1 MYQRLL
7 FFILFLVSG
16 CINQEGGTQSHV
28 PACIFEPAT
37 ERLDYPFRIW
47 SGNGL
52 FHLES
57 ATERFE
63 YDMLGH
69 PVIETKLDSV
79 YPCRLIFDTGCAGM
93 LILDKDFAKKNG
105 LINRFCPT
113 ESLKS
118 GWNFERDIPYMT
130 LKGTVSL
137 LIGNSRVR
145 YSECRIVDGRALNF
159 LAADGI
165 FSIPNDETRMWEI
178 DCENKLLSVYD
189 YTIFP
194 CQGVSLRLDLIEN
207 QFVIREFPF
216 RFRHLN
222 AYVHPQ
228 ADLVLDTGS
237 PESLVYLYA
246 EPDSTMRSVLSD
258 EVTQKYVCPSK
269 NGVTP
274 TLYLLHEYGLLGRKI
289 WIEHRELSR
298 QWRISGEHEMIVA
311 GMDFL
316 KSFNLR
322 LYPAG
327 NRIELIP
334 IAHISLQEDQSR
346 QTGGTEFRFRA
357 FRSKEGHA
365 VVDFVKE
372 GSFWQDFGVKE
383 GDMILDVDGHRL
395 FDLPRSY
402 FDETV
407 QGTNHSFTIVRN
419 RDTLLLRYPS
429 QSKL

>member
-1 MYQRLL
+1 M
-7 FFILFLVSG
+7 
-16 CINQEGGTQSHV
+16 
-28 PACIFEPAT
+28 
-37 ERLDYPFRIW
+37 
-47 SGNGL
+47 
-52 FHLES
+52 
-57 ATERFE
+57 
-63 YDMLGH
+63 
-69 PVIETKLDSV
+69 
-79 YPCRLIFDTGCAGM
+79 
-93 LILDKDFAKKNG
+93 
-105 LINRFCPT
+105 
-113 ESLKS
+113 
-118 GWNFERDIPYMT
+118 
-130 LKGTVSL
+130 
-137 LIGNSRVR
+137 
-145 YSECRIVDGRALNF
+145 
-159 LAADGI
+159 
-165 FSIPNDETRMWEI
+165 
-178 DCENKLLSVYD
+178 
-189 YTIFP
+189 
-194 CQGVSLRLDLIEN
+194 
-207 QFVIREFPF
+207 
-216 RFRHLN
+216 
-222 AYVHPQ
+222 HPQ

-346 QTGGTEFRFRA
+346 QTWGTEFRFRA

-407 QGTNHSFTIVRN
+407 QGTNHSFKIVRN

>member
-1 MYQRLL
+1 MYQRLF
-7 FFILFLVSG
+7 FFILLLVSG
-16 CINQEGGTQSHV
+16 CVNQEGGTQSHV
-28 PACIFEPAT
+28 PVCIFEPAT
-37 ERLDYPFRIW
+37 E
-47 SGNGL
+47 S
-52 FHLES
+52 
-57 ATERFE
+57 FE

-93 LILDKDFAKKNG
+93 LILDKNFAKENG
-105 LINRFCPT
+105 LINQFCPT

-118 GWNFERDIPYMT
+118 GWNFERDISCMT
-130 LKGTVSL
+130 LKGPVSL
-137 LIGNSRVR
+137 LIGNSRVC
-145 YSECRIVDGRALNF
+145 YSECRIVDGRTLNF
-159 LAADGI
+159 LAADGL
-165 FSIPNDETRMWEI
+165 FSIPNNETRMWEI
-178 DCENKLLSVYD
+178 DCENKLLSVND

-194 CQGVSLRLDLIEN
+194 CQGVSLRLDRVDA

-216 RFRHLN
+216 RFRRLN
-222 AYVHPQ
+222 EYVYIQ

-237 PESLVYLYA
+237 PGSLVYLYA

-274 TLYLLHEYGLLGRKI
+274 TLYLLHEYGLLGRKL

-316 KSFNLR
+316 KSFNMR
-322 LYPAG
+322 LYPSG
-327 NRIELIP
+327 HRIELIP
-334 IAHISLQEDQSR
+334 IEYISLQEDQSR
-346 QTGGTEFRFRA
+346 QEGGEEFRFRA
-357 FRSKEGHA
+357 FRSNEGHA
-365 VVDFVKE
+365 VVDFVKG

-383 GDMILDVDGHRL
+383 GDIILDVDGCRL

-407 QGTNHSFTIVRN
+407 QRKNHSFTIVRN
-419 RDTLLLRYPS
+419 RDTLVIRTGVTSTCGTL
-429 QSKL
+429 

>member
-1 MYQRLL
+1 MYQRLF
-7 FFILFLVSG
+7 FFILLLVSG
-16 CINQEGGTQSHV
+16 CVNQEGGTQSHV
-28 PACIFEPAT
+28 PVRIFEP
-37 ERLDYPFRIW
+37 
-47 SGNGL
+47 
-52 FHLES
+52 

-93 LILDKDFAKKNG
+93 LILDKNFAKENG
-105 LINRFCPT
+105 LINQFCPT

-118 GWNFERDIPYMT
+118 GWNFERDISCMT
-130 LKGTVSL
+130 LKGPVSL
-137 LIGNSRVR
+137 LIGNSRVC
-145 YSECRIVDGRALNF
+145 YSECRIVDGRTLNF

-165 FSIPNDETRMWEI
+165 FSIPNNETRMWEI
-178 DCENKLLSVYD
+178 DCENKLLSVND

-194 CQGVSLRLDLIEN
+194 CQGVSLRLDRVDA

-216 RFRHLN
+216 RFRRLN
-222 AYVHPQ
+222 EYVYTQ
-228 ADLVLDTGS
+228 VDFVLDTGS
-237 PESLVYLYA
+237 PGSLVYLYA

-258 EVTQKYVCPSK
+258 DVTQKYVCPSK
-269 NGVTP
+269 NGVAP
-274 TLYLLHEYGLLGRKI
+274 TLYLLHEYGLLGRKL

-316 KSFNLR
+316 KSFNMR

-327 NRIELIP
+327 HRIELIP
-334 IAHISLQEDQSR
+334 IEHISLQEDQSR
-346 QTGGTEFRFRA
+346 QEGGAEFRFRA
-357 FRSKEGHA
+357 FRSNEGHA

-372 GSFWQDFGVKE
+372 GSFWQYFGVKE
-383 GDMILDVDGHRL
+383 GDIILDVDGHRL

-402 FDETV
+402 FNETV
-407 QGTNHSFTIVRN
+407 QGNNHSFTIVRN
-419 RDTLLLRYPS
+419 KDTLVIRTGVTSTCGTL
-429 QSKL
+429 

>member
-1 MYQRLL
+1 MYQRLF
-7 FFILFLVSG
+7 FFILLLVSG
-16 CINQEGGTQSHV
+16 CVNQEGGTQSHV
-28 PACIFEPAT
+28 PVCIFGP
-37 ERLDYPFRIW
+37 
-47 SGNGL
+47 
-52 FHLES
+52 

-93 LILDKDFAKKNG
+93 LILDKNFAKENG
-105 LINRFCPT
+105 LINQFCPT
-113 ESLKS
+113 EPLKS
-118 GWNFERDIPYMT
+118 GWNFERDISCMT
-130 LKGTVSL
+130 LKGPVSL
-137 LIGNSRVR
+137 LIGNSRVC
-145 YSECRIVDGRALNF
+145 YSECRIVDGRTLNF

-165 FSIPNDETRMWEI
+165 FSIPNNETRMWEI
-178 DCENKLLSVYD
+178 DCENKLLSVND

-194 CQGVSLRLDLIEN
+194 CQGVSLRLDRVDA

-216 RFRHLN
+216 RFRRLN
-222 AYVHPQ
+222 EYVYTQ

-237 PESLVYLYA
+237 PGSLVYLYA

-269 NGVTP
+269 NDVTP

-316 KSFNLR
+316 KSFNMR
-322 LYPAG
+322 LYPSG
-327 NRIELIP
+327 HRIELIP
-334 IAHISLQEDQSR
+334 IEYISLQEDQSR
-346 QTGGTEFRFRA
+346 QEGGEEFRFRA
-357 FRSKEGHA
+357 FRSNEGHA
-365 VVDFVKE
+365 VVDFVKG

-383 GDMILDVDGHRL
+383 GDIILDVDGYRL

-407 QGTNHSFTIVRN
+407 QRKNHSFTIARN
-419 RDTLLLRYPS
+419 RDTLVIRTGVTSTCGTL
-429 QSKL
+429 

>member
-1 MYQRLL
+1 M
-7 FFILFLVSG
+7 
-16 CINQEGGTQSHV
+16 T
-28 PACIFEPAT
+28 
-37 ERLDYPFRIW
+37 
-47 SGNGL
+47 
-52 FHLES
+52 
-57 ATERFE
+57 
-63 YDMLGH
+63 
-69 PVIETKLDSV
+69 LDSV
-79 YPCRLIFDTGCAGM
+79 YTCRLIFDTGCAGM
-93 LILDKDFAKKNG
+93 LILDKNFAKKND
-105 LINRFCPT
+105 LINRLCPT

-118 GWNFERDIPYMT
+118 GWNFERNIPYMT

-137 LIGNSRVR
+137 LIGNSRVC

-194 CQGVSLRLDLIEN
+194 CQGVSLRLDLVGT
-207 QFVIREFPF
+207 QFVIREFSF
-216 RFRHLN
+216 RFRSWN
-222 AYVHPQ
+222 EDAYPR

-237 PESLVYLYA
+237 PASLVYLYT
-246 EPDSTMRSVLSD
+246 ELDSTMRPVLSD
-258 EVTQKYVCPSK
+258 EVTQTYVCPSK

-298 QWRISGEHEMIVA
+298 QWRISGEHEMIVE

-327 NRIELIP
+327 HLIELIP

-346 QTGGTEFRFRA
+346 QRGGEEFRFRA

-383 GDMILDVDGHRL
+383 GDIILDVDGHRL

-407 QGTNHSFTIVRN
+407 KGTNHSFTIVRN
-419 RDTLLLRYPS
+419 RDTLFIRTRVTSTYGTL
-429 QSKL
+429 

>member
-1 MYQRLL
+1 MYQRLF
-7 FFILFLVSG
+7 FFILLLVSG
-16 CINQEGGTQSHV
+16 CVNQEGGTQSHV
-28 PACIFEPAT
+28 PVCIFEPAT
-37 ERLDYPFRIW
+37 E
-47 SGNGL
+47 S
-52 FHLES
+52 
-57 ATERFE
+57 FE

-69 PVIETKLDSV
+69 PVIETKLNSV

-93 LILDKDFAKKNG
+93 LFLDKNFAKENG
-105 LINRFCPT
+105 LINQFCPT

-118 GWNFERDIPYMT
+118 GWNFERDISCMT
-130 LKGTVSL
+130 LKGPVSL
-137 LIGNSRVR
+137 LIGNSRVC
-145 YSECRIVDGRALNF
+145 YSECRIVDGRTLNF

-165 FSIPNDETRMWEI
+165 FSIPNNETRMWEI
-178 DCENKLLSVYD
+178 DCENKLLSVND

-194 CQGVSLRLDLIEN
+194 CQGVSLRLDRVDA

-216 RFRHLN
+216 RFRRLN
-222 AYVHPQ
+222 EYVCTQ
-228 ADLVLDTGS
+228 VDLVLDTGS
-237 PESLVYLYA
+237 PGSLVCLYA

-274 TLYLLHEYGLLGRKI
+274 TLYLLHEYGLLGRKL

-322 LYPAG
+322 LYPSG
-327 NRIELIP
+327 HRIELIP
-334 IAHISLQEDQSR
+334 IEYISLQEDQSR
-346 QTGGTEFRFRA
+346 QEGGEEFRFRA
-357 FRSKEGHA
+357 FRSKEGLA

-383 GDMILDVDGHRL
+383 GDMILDVDGYRL

-407 QGTNHSFTIVRN
+407 QRKNHSFTIVRN
-419 RDTLLLRYPS
+419 RDTLVIRTGVTSTCGTL
-429 QSKL
+429 

>member
-1 MYQRLL
+1 
-7 FFILFLVSG
+7 
-16 CINQEGGTQSHV
+16 
-28 PACIFEPAT
+28 
-37 ERLDYPFRIW
+37 
-47 SGNGL
+47 
-52 FHLES
+52 
-57 ATERFE
+57 
-63 YDMLGH
+63 MLGH
-69 PVIETKLDSV
+69 PVIETKLYSV

-93 LILDKDFAKKNG
+93 LILDKNFAKENG
-105 LINRFCPT
+105 LINQFCPT

-118 GWNFERDIPYMT
+118 GWNFERDISCMT
-130 LKGTVSL
+130 LKGPVSL
-137 LIGNSRVR
+137 LIGNSRVC
-145 YSECRIVDGRALNF
+145 YSECRIVDGRTLNF

-189 YTIFP
+189 YTISP
-194 CQGVSLRLDLIEN
+194 CQGVSLRLALVEN

-346 QTGGTEFRFRA
+346 QEGGAEFRFRA
-357 FRSKEGHA
+357 FRSNEGHA

-383 GDMILDVDGHRL
+383 GDIILDVDGHRL

-407 QGTNHSFTIVRN
+407 QGNNHSFTIVRN
-419 RDTLLLRYPS
+419 RDTLVIRTGVTSTCGTL
-429 QSKL
+429 